1 MGDIAVGAI
10 KAFEYGIIDVPFAPS
25 KQTLGE
31 VLPARDNEGCIRI
44 LEFGHLGMSEEVKN
58 FHKEKL
64 LERAKNENRALDFQM
79 TVDDVYAVSQ
89 GHLIG
94 RLNNEN

>member
-1 MGDIAVGAI
+1 MGDIAVGVI

-44 LEFGHLGMSEEVKN
+44 LEFGHLGMSEEVKK
-58 FHKEKL
+58 FP
-64 LERAKNENRALDFQM
+64 
-79 TVDDVYAVSQ
+79 
-89 GHLIG
+89 
-94 RLNNEN
+94 